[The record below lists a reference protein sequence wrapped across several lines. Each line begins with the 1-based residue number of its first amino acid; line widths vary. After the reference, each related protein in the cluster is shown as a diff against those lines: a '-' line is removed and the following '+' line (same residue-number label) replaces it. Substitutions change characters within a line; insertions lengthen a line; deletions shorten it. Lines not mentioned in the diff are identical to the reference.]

1 MISFFDS
8 WLPFLYLY
16 GVGGFLFSSGMFLI
30 YKSKSIDLKKS
41 THKFWFK
48 VLIFGFIY
56 FMLIHALLT
65 IAALYW

>member
-8 WLPFLYLY
+8 WLPFIYLY
-16 GVGGFLFSSGMFLI
+16 GVGGVLFTTGMVLI
-30 YKSKSIDLKKS
+30 SKSKSLDLRKKI
-41 THKFWFK
+41 HKFWFK

-56 FMLIHALLT
+56 FMLIHGLFT